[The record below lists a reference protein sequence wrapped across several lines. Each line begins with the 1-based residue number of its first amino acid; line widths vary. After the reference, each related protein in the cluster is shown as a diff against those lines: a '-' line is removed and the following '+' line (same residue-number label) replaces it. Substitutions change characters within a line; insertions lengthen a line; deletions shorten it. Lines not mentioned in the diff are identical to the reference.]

1 MRKRLGYL
9 NISDSKTE
17 YRINIYSKFT
27 IITGFSGVGKT
38 HLINTIA
45 EAFRVYARSKDMF
58 YQFYKFESNFIVNV
72 LDESVIARF
81 ASSTQNWLEFLSS
94 EFKRGSLLCIDEDF
108 EDLYTFD
115 FQNALMN
122 FDGYFI
128 ICCRNNLKFIP
139 YSVYDIYK
147 LELSNNGAYHFNSSI
162 PDMSY
167 IVK

>member
-1 MRKRLGYL
+1 MRRQLGYL

-72 LDESVIARF
+72 LDDSVITRF
-81 ASSTQNWLEFLSS
+81 ASSTSNWLEFLSS
-94 EFKRGSLLCIDEDF
+94 EFKRGSLFCID
-108 EDLYTFD
+108 
-115 FQNALMN
+115 
-122 FDGYFI
+122 
-128 ICCRNNLKFIP
+128 
-139 YSVYDIYK
+139 
-147 LELSNNGAYHFNSSI
+147 
-162 PDMSY
+162 
-167 IVK
+167 